1 MNYIDTVEQAL
12 EKRDTMLANRFSE
25 LELLEVRKEQ
35 IDKELRESEKEYF
48 KLADEPD
55 KIESYQNKKIEKEN
69 IDKKI
74 DEVNNQIRL
83 LEATFYIDY
92 DIEDIEKELK
102 KVISDSEILK
112 DLEKVDKKIAELK
125 QLATEIE
132 AKKNDISLK
141 VSEYIQHIMYLPR
154 EKQDFFKKKIEEIQ
168 EKELTLKIANSDIT
182 AFLDHV
188 STYYRKH
195 EKIFKQT
202 ISIERR

>member
-1 MNYIDTVEQAL
+1 MNFVEMVKQAL

-35 IDKELRESEKEYF
+35 IDEELKENEKEFF
-48 KLADEPD
+48 KFVDDPE
-55 KIESYQNKKIEKEN
+55 KVESYEEKKIEKEN

-74 DEVNNQIRL
+74 AEVNNQIAL

-132 AKKNDISLK
+132 AKKNNISLK
-141 VSEYIQHIMYLPR
+141 VSEYMQHIMYLPA
-154 EKQDFFKKKIEEIQ
+154 EKQDFFKKKIQEIQ

-195 EKIFKQT
+195 EKIFK
-202 ISIERR
+202 

>member
-1 MNYIDTVEQAL
+1 MNYIDTVKQAL

-25 LELLEVRKEQ
+25 IELLEVRKEQ
-35 IDKELRESEKEYF
+35 IDEELRESEKEYF

-74 DEVNNQIRL
+74 NEVNNQIRL

-102 KVISDSEILK
+102 QEINDTGVLK
-112 DLEKVDKKIAELK
+112 DLEKVDKKIDELK
-125 QLATEIE
+125 KLATEIE

-141 VSEYIQHIMYLPR
+141 VSEYMQHIMYLPR
-154 EKQDFFKKKIEEIQ
+154 EKQDFFKKKIEDLQ

-195 EKIFKQT
+195 EKIFK
-202 ISIERR
+202 

>member
-1 MNYIDTVEQAL
+1 MNYIDTVKQAL
-12 EKRDTMLANRFSE
+12 EKRNTMLANRFSE
-25 LELLEVRKEQ
+25 IELLEVRKEQ
-35 IDKELRESEKEYF
+35 IDEELRESEKEYF
-48 KLADEPD
+48 KLADD
-55 KIESYQNKKIEKEN
+55 LDRVESYENKKIEKEN

-74 DEVNNQIRL
+74 NEVNNQIRL
-83 LEATFYIDY
+83 LGATFYIDY

-102 KVISDSEILK
+102 KVISDSGVLK

-141 VSEYIQHIMYLPR
+141 VSEYIQHIMYLPV
-154 EKQDFFKKKIEEIQ
+154 EKQDFYKKKIEEMQ

-195 EKIFKQT
+195 EKIFK
-202 ISIERR
+202 

>member
-12 EKRDTMLANRFSE
+12 KKRDTMLANRFSE

-35 IDKELRESEKEYF
+35 IDEELKENEKEFF
-48 KLADEPD
+48 KFVDDPE
-55 KIESYQNKKIEKEN
+55 KVESYEEKKKEKEN

-74 DEVNNQIRL
+74 DEVNNQIAL

-92 DIEDIEKELK
+92 EMQDMEKELK

-141 VSEYIQHIMYLPR
+141 VSEYIQHIMYLPA
-154 EKQDFFKKKIEEIQ
+154 EKQDFYKKKIEEIQ

-182 AFLDHV
+182 AFLDRV

-195 EKIFKQT
+195 EKIFK
-202 ISIERR
+202 

>member
-12 EKRDTMLANRFSE
+12 KKRDTMLANKFSE

-35 IDKELRESEKEYF
+35 IDEELRESEKEYF
-48 KLADEPD
+48 KLADD
-55 KIESYQNKKIEKEN
+55 LDRVESYEEKKKEKEN

-74 DEVNNQIRL
+74 AEVNNQIRL

-102 KVISDSEILK
+102 KVISDSGVLK
-112 DLEKVDKKIAELK
+112 DLEKVDKKINELK
-125 QLATEIE
+125 AYATEIE

-141 VSEYIQHIMYLPR
+141 VSEYMQHIMYLPA
-154 EKQDFFKKKIEEIQ
+154 EKQDFFKKKIQEIQ

-195 EKIFKQT
+195 EKIFK
-202 ISIERR
+202 

>member
-1 MNYIDTVEQAL
+1 MNYIDTVKQAL
-12 EKRDTMLANRFSE
+12 EKRNRILKNKKE
-25 LELLEVRKEQ
+25 ELLLLEKKKVSIDEELKEN
-35 IDKELRESEKEYF
+35 EKEFF
-48 KLADEPD
+48 KFVDEPD
-55 KIESYQNKKIEKEN
+55 KIESYENKKKEKEN

-74 DEVNNQIRL
+74 AEVNNQIRL

-102 KVISDSEILK
+102 QEINDTGVLK

-141 VSEYIQHIMYLPR
+141 VSEYMQHIMYLPR
-154 EKQDFFKKKIEEIQ
+154 EKQDFYKKKIKEIQ

-188 STYYRKH
+188 NTYYRKH
-195 EKIFKQT
+195 EKIFK
-202 ISIERR
+202 

>member
-1 MNYIDTVEQAL
+1 MNFVEMVKQAL

-25 LELLEVRKEQ
+25 IELLEVRKEQ
-35 IDKELRESEKEYF
+35 IDEELKEAEKEFF
-48 KLADEPD
+48 KFVDDPE
-55 KIESYQNKKIEKEN
+55 KVESYEEKKKEKEN

-83 LEATFYIDY
+83 LGATFYIDY

-102 KVISDSEILK
+102 SEINSTGVLK

-141 VSEYIQHIMYLPR
+141 VSEYMQHIMYLPR
-154 EKQDFFKKKIEEIQ
+154 DKQDFFKKKIEEIQ

-188 STYYRKH
+188 GTYYRKH
-195 EKIFKQT
+195 EKIFK
-202 ISIERR
+202 

>member
-1 MNYIDTVEQAL
+1 MNYIDTVKQAL

-25 LELLEVRKEQ
+25 IELLEVRKEQ
-35 IDKELRESEKEYF
+35 IDEELRESEKEFF
-48 KLADEPD
+48 KFVDDPD
-55 KIESYQNKKIEKEN
+55 RVESYEEKKIEKEN

-74 DEVNNQIRL
+74 AEVNNQIRL

-92 DIEDIEKELK
+92 DIKDIEKELK
-102 KVISDSEILK
+102 QEINDTGVLK
-112 DLEKVDKKIAELK
+112 DLEKVDEEIAKLK

-141 VSEYIQHIMYLPR
+141 VSEYMQHIMYLPR

-168 EKELTLKIANSDIT
+168 EKELTLRIANSDIT

-195 EKIFKQT
+195 EKIFK
-202 ISIERR
+202 

>member
-1 MNYIDTVEQAL
+1 MNYIDTVKQAL
-12 EKRDTMLANRFSE
+12 EKRNTMLANRFSE
-25 LELLEVRKEQ
+25 IELLEVRKEQ
-35 IDKELRESEKEYF
+35 IDEELRESEKEYF

-55 KIESYQNKKIEKEN
+55 KIESYKNKKIEKEN

-74 DEVNNQIRL
+74 NEVNNQIRL

-102 KVISDSEILK
+102 QEINSTGVLK

-132 AKKNDISLK
+132 AKKNNISLK
-141 VSEYIQHIMYLPR
+141 VSEYMQHIMYLPR

-195 EKIFKQT
+195 EKIFK
-202 ISIERR
+202 

>member
-12 EKRDTMLANRFSE
+12 KKRDTMLANKFSE
-25 LELLEVRKEQ
+25 LELLDVRKEQ
-35 IDKELRESEKEYF
+35 IDEELRESEKEYF
-48 KLADEPD
+48 KLADD
-55 KIESYQNKKIEKEN
+55 LDRVESYENKKIEKEN

-74 DEVNNQIRL
+74 AEVNNQIRL

-102 KVISDSEILK
+102 SEINSTGVLK
-112 DLEKVDKKIAELK
+112 DLEKVDKKIDELK
-125 QLATEIE
+125 KLATEIE
-132 AKKNDISLK
+132 AKKNDVSLK
-141 VSEYIQHIMYLPR
+141 VSEYIQHIMYLPV
-154 EKQDFFKKKIEEIQ
+154 EKQDFYKKKIEEMQ

-195 EKIFKQT
+195 EKIFK
-202 ISIERR
+202 